1 MEELINIL
9 NDLKTDLN
17 ANFFEGKYSPSYYIK
32 SNSVSNKE
40 LPNSNGRQLV
50 TIYEYEEQ
58 NYFENGQNFGYI
70 ALQNKNSK
78 RTATAIV
85 TEDCDLGVL
94 TKEEYLKFFE
104 IISLKEKQNLFEL
117 LKL

>member
-1 MEELINIL
+1 M
-9 NDLKTDLN
+9 
-17 ANFFEGKYSPSYYIK
+17 
-32 SNSVSNKE
+32 
-40 LPNSNGRQLV
+40 

-117 LKL
+117 LKLYNIFTTVSDNKFINGDK